1 MKLLRRLLI
10 GLSGLLLLAWL
21 GLVAWAYWPTGSEE
35 VPARALASPDDRFVM
50 ADGLQLRY
58 RTWGEPGADRP
69 TIVLVHG
76 FGNSL
81 QSYRLLAPRLAE
93 GYHVVALDLPG
104 FGLSAKPVDHDYG
117 NAGQARVVGAFIR
130 ALGLEQVVI
139 AGHSLGGAV
148 ALHVAV
154 SEPGISGLVL
164 MNPGII
170 TTGVPAFTQY
180 LFFPF
185 QRINAKLF
193 GDRAFRSRA
202 IRGSFVDPSII
213 TEDVMDELMLAARSE
228 GYLAGTTSLMG
239 QYTPPGSEI
248 PLLAQVRVPVLI
260 VWGGQDRSKP
270 AGEFEQLRELL
281 PGSTAV
287 LIPQAGHYVHEEAA
301 AEAAAGML
309 AFAQEVRRD
318 ELPAAD
324 PAP

>member
-1 MKLLRRLLI
+1 MKLLRRVLL
-10 GLSGLLLLAWL
+10 GFAGLLFLAWL
-21 GLVAWAYWPTGSEE
+21 GLVAWAYWPSGTPE
-35 VPARALASPDDRFVM
+35 VPALALAGPDDRFVTVG
-50 ADGLQLRY
+50 GLELRY
-58 RTWGEPGADRP
+58 RTWGEPAPGRP

-81 QSYRLLAPRLAE
+81 QSFRLLAPRLAE

-130 ALGLEQVVI
+130 ELGLDQAVI
-139 AGHSLGGAV
+139 GGHSLGGAV

-154 SEPGISGLVL
+154 TEPGISGLVL

-170 TTGVPAFTQY
+170 TTGVPAITQY

-193 GDRAFRSRA
+193 GDRAFRSSA
-202 IRGSFVDPSII
+202 IRGSFIDPSII
-213 TEDVMDELMLAARSE
+213 TEEVVDELMLASRSE

-239 QYTPPGSEI
+239 QYTAPGSEI
-248 PLLAQVRVPVLI
+248 PLLAQVPVPVLI

-270 AGEFEQLRELL
+270 EGEFEELRTLL
-281 PGSTAV
+281 PGSSVA
-287 LIPQAGHYVHEEAA
+287 LIPTAGHYVHEEAPDQS
-301 AEAAAGML
+301 AAAML
-309 AFAQEVRRD
+309 AFAGEVRRSD
-318 ELPAAD
+318 
-324 PAP
+324 